1 MIIGSS
7 TMRAMKEKSIPP
19 MVPMAKANQKTSSL
33 PSIRKGASPS
43 TVDRMV
49 SEMGMILW
57 L

>member
-7 TMRAMKEKSIPP
+7 TMRAMKEKIIPP

-33 PSIRKGASPS
+33 PSIRKGANPS

>member
-33 PSIRKGASPS
+33 PSIRKGANPS